1 MSTAVLT
8 PVTETP
14 DATTTTTTTTERAN
28 KWARFQVY
36 SKYRGSRISLH
47 GAGFGEAYR
56 KALAA
61 EKLIPRTEEEMR
73 TSTTTSTSPRPY
85 FSDHMPMEQ
94 RTTPLPLRYETTT
107 RYYPQPTQTTSSP
120 FVLYYGEKTGFHG
133 GNSRQVIFIM
143 VFRTE
148 KVHWEREC
156 ISTFSQRS
164 LFSKVSDRQMQELA
178 SLLWP
183 FGTKTDKEQE
193 ADWHIFATLDL
204 SLFRPEQPP
213 QQPLPQPS
221 SGSSWTRGGKDM
233 IPSEVASHLTHRDH
247 LEAIHDHLR
256 YIYDRLDDLLDRV
269 HQLEIRS
276 QN

>member
-1 MSTAVLT
+1 MLQKPLEKSNFPEALAESESAQNTAEEAPAVPTRNVALQMSTAVLT

-133 GNSRQVIFIM
+133 GSRQVIFIM

-148 KVHWEREC
+148 KVH
-156 ISTFSQRS
+156 
-164 LFSKVSDRQMQELA
+164 
-178 SLLWP
+178 
-183 FGTKTDKEQE
+183 
-193 ADWHIFATLDL
+193 
-204 SLFRPEQPP
+204 
-213 QQPLPQPS
+213 
-221 SGSSWTRGGKDM
+221 
-233 IPSEVASHLTHRDH
+233 
-247 LEAIHDHLR
+247 
-256 YIYDRLDDLLDRV
+256 
-269 HQLEIRS
+269 
-276 QN
+276 

>member
-133 GNSRQVIFIM
+133 GSRQVIFIM

-164 LFSKVSDRQMQELA
+164 LFSKSIWQTDAGVGA

-183 FGTKTDKEQE
+183 FGTKLTKNRRQID
-193 ADWHIFATLDL
+193 IFLLLWIFLFSDLNSLLSSLCL
-204 SLFRPEQPP
+204 SLHPD
-213 QQPLPQPS
+213 LV
-221 SGSSWTRGGKDM
+221 GL
-233 IPSEVASHLTHRDH
+233 VAEKTWFLLKWHLIWLIET
-247 LEAIHDHLR
+247 I
-256 YIYDRLDDLLDRV
+256 
-269 HQLEIRS
+269 
-276 QN
+276 